1 MKGEI
6 AECQVPSAT
15 VTGPIVQVYEHKGA
29 RRLVVALPNSAILVS
44 QEWLT
49 AGWTFS
55 GLENSAC
62 ENKVYPAGG
71 ESSFVLNMKNG
82 LPYLSKELFWRAMED
97 IAKHAVLVSGHS
109 WRELRNMLDNRTHE
123 PQPQIYS
130 VKAVDVPETPKVL
143 LSAVPRTHH
152 FLPGEVR
159 KKIIAWFER
168 LHPSANPNR
177 GRLSGTA
184 QSLTFGAQTGRG
196 SDRSCVIKRTT
207 DHRFQSLMTLVH
219 ELAQNA
225 VGPMLPYLGF
235 QILKLGA
242 GQNLNQHRDYHNHP
256 DYPNHTMKFGKYRG
270 GSLQMLRNG
279 EWYSYCRTYD
289 TENQWLS
296 FDALK
301 VVYQVTPVTEGER
314 HSITLYTPGKFDRLT
329 AQDWDTLARAGFPIY
344 LYEPL
349 PAKMQ
354 RLTTPSH
361 VMTITPESERIQ
373 HALGH
378 GRADEPQYY
387 HRSHAIAVIVLKNS
401 SANMT

>member
-1 MKGEI
+1 
-6 AECQVPSAT
+6 
-15 VTGPIVQVYEHKGA
+15 
-29 RRLVVALPNSAILVS
+29 
-44 QEWLT
+44 
-49 AGWTFS
+49 
-55 GLENSAC
+55 
-62 ENKVYPAGG
+62 
-71 ESSFVLNMKNG
+71 
-82 LPYLSKELFWRAMED
+82 
-97 IAKHAVLVSGHS
+97 
-109 WRELRNMLDNRTHE
+109 MLDNRTHE

-143 LSAVPRTHH
+143 ISAVPRTHH
-152 FLPGEVR
+152 FIPWEVR

-196 SDRSCVIKRTT
+196 SDRSCVIKQTT
-207 DHRFQSLMTLVH
+207 DHKFHSLMSLVH

-256 DYPNHTMKFGKYRG
+256 DYPNHTMKFGKYKG
-270 GSLQMLRNG
+270 GSLQTLRNG
-279 EWYSYCRTYD
+279 TWYSYD
-289 TENQWLS
+289 AENQWLS

-301 VVYQVTPVTEGER
+301 VVHQVTPVTEGER
-314 HSITLYTPGKFDRLT
+314 YSITLYTPGKLDRLT
-329 AQDWDTLARAGFPIY
+329 AQDWDILARAGFPIY

-349 PAKMQ
+349 PARMR

-361 VMTITPESERIQ
+361 VMTITPESERSQ
-373 HALGH
+373 HTLEN
-378 GRADEPQYY
+378 GRQTNPNTITAHTQ
-387 HRSHAIAVIVLKNS
+387 HLLVI
-401 SANMT
+401 